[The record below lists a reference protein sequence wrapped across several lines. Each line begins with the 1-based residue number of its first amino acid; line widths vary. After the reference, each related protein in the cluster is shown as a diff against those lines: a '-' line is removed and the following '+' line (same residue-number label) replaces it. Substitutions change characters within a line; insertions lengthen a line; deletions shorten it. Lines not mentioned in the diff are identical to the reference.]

1 MNEFDKARELAAAQM
16 NEPEQTVNPDTAPN
30 AEEQAADVSSET
42 IYGEETAA
50 TPEETQQPQTEVAS
64 EEQETLDNA
73 VNTAEAATQA
83 VQERSDELNR
93 VIEEMQQL
101 REQNAQ
107 LSETLQQMS
116 RLQQERIVDDAVHE
130 EPPCAPMLDI
140 ESMVFGGNDSEQTAQ
155 IQQQWAQQFA
165 DYVKQGVMQ
174 SLSPYLQSAKE
185 GMIEKESHDVL
196 TALASEPKLANIMD
210 VKDDLDRIIAG
221 TPALAAE
228 NIPVDEKY
236 ITAYA
241 IKRGVDAMNAPQATE
256 PTVQE
261 IYEKYKDNPEL
272 QSLIERD
279 RLARIKQNQQV
290 PQMSVSA
297 GLANAAP
304 TIKEKPK
311 TFSDS
316 STIARQLLG
325 L

>member
-16 NEPEQTVNPDTAPN
+16 NEPEQTVNSDVEPA
-30 AEEQAADVSSET
+30 AEGTGADVSPET
-42 IYGEETAA
+42 TYGEETAA
-50 TPEETQQPQTEVAS
+50 TPEETQQPQTEVAP
-64 EEQETLDNA
+64 EEQTALDNA

-83 VQERSDELNR
+83 VQERSDELSR
-93 VIEEMQQL
+93 VLDEMQQL
-101 REQNAQ
+101 RAQNVQ

-116 RLQQERIVDDAVHE
+116 RLQQERVVDDAVHE

-165 DYVKQGVMQ
+165 DYVKEGVMQ

-185 GMIEKESHDVL
+185 GMLEKESHDVL
-196 TALASEPKLANIMD
+196 AALATEPRLANILD

-228 NIPVDEKY
+228 NVPTDEKY

-241 IKRGVDAMNAPQATE
+241 IKRGVDAMNAPLPKE
-256 PTVQE
+256 PTIQE
-261 IYEKYKDNPEL
+261 IYDRYKDNPEL

-311 TFSDS
+311 TMSDAS
-316 STIARQLLG
+316 AVARQLLG